1 MVDNI
6 DVRCNHADMSH
17 EVIVSAL
24 SHTKYQTNNNNNNNN
39 NNNTRTVAIK
49 VQETT
54 SETSNYAV

>member
-39 NNNTRTVAIK
+39 TRTVAIK